1 MKWLQLGNVRNM
13 LMTVNIKLS
22 IIEFI
27 VIAEIIPSTDD
38 TYYLKAFLLKMDRA
52 KWTVLGLEGFQT
64 VRLQITNVNPL
75 LQYYRLFQLL
85 LQPYAEQ

>member
-1 MKWLQLGNVRNM
+1 MKWLQLGNARNM

-22 IIEFI
+22 II
-27 VIAEIIPSTDD
+27 VIAEIILSTDV
-38 TYYLKAFLLKMDRA
+38 YSKAFLLKMDQA

-64 VRLQITNVNPL
+64 VRPQITNVNPL

>member
-1 MKWLQLGNVRNM
+1 MKWLQLGNARNM

-22 IIEFI
+22 II
-27 VIAEIIPSTDD
+27 VIAEIILSTDV
-38 TYYLKAFLLKMDRA
+38 YFKAFLLKIDRA

-64 VRLQITNVNPL
+64 VRPQITNVNPL
-75 LQYYRLFQLL
+75 LQYYLLFQLL